1 MPESTPKLDLRD
13 IPEVEKFIPH
23 PALPWWAWVAIALV
37 VVALIL
43 LIIRMARSKT
53 ATAESIRAKAYDE
66 AMSALAKARSIQ
78 NPVTLATT
86 VSLTI
91 RHYLALCFHD
101 SSLFETHEEFL
112 SRHDALAHLP
122 EPTRQQISTHF
133 QHLARLKYAPV
144 EENRDLSGLIPQA
157 IELIDHLHVIKI

>member
-1 MPESTPKLDLRD
+1 MEEKTPKLDLRD

-23 PALPWWAWVAIALV
+23 PALPWWAWLTIALF

-43 LIIRMARSKT
+43 FLVRLARCKT
-53 ATAESIRAKAYDE
+53 ATAESIRAKAYHE
-66 AMSALAKARSIQ
+66 AMTALEKARNIQ

-91 RHYLALCFHD
+91 RHYLALAFSD

-122 EPTRQQISTHF
+122 EPTRQQIGTHF
-133 QHLARLKYAPV
+133 QQLARLKYAPV
-144 EENRDLSGLIPQA
+144 EESRDLSGLIPQA